1 MYTNINILILQAQAH
16 CNIVIED
23 IATILKIK
31 QVALSMKPLPGSP
44 MTGPS
49 HFGVSV
55 LQPQCSMKDWSL
67 GRIAPYINPQKDRKE
82 DSYQNSDES
91 QVYIVLRSST

>member
-55 LQPQCSMKDWSL
+55 LQPQCSMKDWEGLPPTLISKKTEKNTPIK
-67 GRIAPYINPQKDRKE
+67 IAMNH
-82 DSYQNSDES
+82 
-91 QVYIVLRSST
+91 RST

>member
-31 QVALSMKPLPGSP
+31 QVAFALW
-44 MTGPS
+44 
-49 HFGVSV
+49 GVRAPTSV
-55 LQPQCSMKDWSL
+55 FNEGL

-82 DSYQNSDES
+82 HSYQNSDES